1 MRILIVEDEKKVAA
15 FIKKGLEEETYAVDI
30 AMDGEEGLY
39 LGEQN
44 QYDLII
50 LDLMLPKINGL
61 DILSSLRSKE
71 IETPILLLTAKDSVE
86 DKVKGLN
93 QGADD
98 YLTKPFAFSEL
109 LARIRVLLRR
119 GKAESKTTLEIA
131 DLTLNLVSHKVS
143 RGNEEI
149 ELTGK
154 EYSLLEYFMR
164 NQEKVLTR
172 TMIAEHVWDYNF
184 DTFTNVIDVYV
195 NHLRKKIDKLDDR
208 MIDLVLQR
216 FSIAKEIGDIKK
228 TNGIEVI
235 DLHRESQI
243 INRFTEKLAGTLE
256 KKDITAIFDP
266 IYSISKR
273 LQKKSK

>member
-30 AMDGEEGLY
+30 AMDGVEGLH

-61 DILSSLRSKE
+61 EILSILRSKK
-71 IETPILLLTAKDSVE
+71 IETPILLLTAKDSVD
-86 DKVKGLN
+86 DKVEGLN

-109 LARIRVLLRR
+109 IARIRVLLRR
-119 GKAESKTTLEIA
+119 GKAETKTTLEIA
-131 DLTLNLVSHKVS
+131 DLTLNLVSHKVN

-184 DTFTNVIDVYV
+184 DTLTNVIDVYV
-195 NHLRKKIDKLDDR
+195 NHLRKKIDKN
-208 MIDLVLQR
+208 
-216 FSIAKEIGDIKK
+216 FSTKL
-228 TNGIEVI
+228 
-235 DLHRESQI
+235 LH
-243 INRFTEKLAGTLE
+243 TLRGVGYVM
-256 KKDITAIFDP
+256 KV
-266 IYSISKR
+266 
-273 LQKKSK
+273 

>member
-30 AMDGEEGLY
+30 AADGEEGLY
-39 LGEQN
+39 MGGQN

-61 DILSSLRSKE
+61 DILSSLRDKK
-71 IETPILLLTAKDSVE
+71 IAIPILLLTAKDSVE

-93 QGADD
+93 LGADD

-119 GKAESKTTLEIA
+119 GKVESKTTLEIA
-131 DLTLNLVSHKVS
+131 DLTLNLVSHKVR
-143 RGNEEI
+143 RGDEEI

-195 NHLRKKIDKLDDR
+195 NHLRKKIDKN
-208 MIDLVLQR
+208 
-216 FSIAKEIGDIKK
+216 FSTKL
-228 TNGIEVI
+228 
-235 DLHRESQI
+235 LH
-243 INRFTEKLAGTLE
+243 TLRGVGYVM
-256 KKDITAIFDP
+256 KV
-266 IYSISKR
+266 
-273 LQKKSK
+273 

>member
-30 AMDGEEGLY
+30 ATDGEEGFH

-61 DILSSLRSKE
+61 DILSGLRSQK
-71 IETPILLLTAKDSVE
+71 IGTPILLLTAKDSVE
-86 DKVKGLN
+86 DKVEGLN

-143 RGNEEI
+143 RGSEEI

-195 NHLRKKIDKLDDR
+195 NHLRKKIDKN
-208 MIDLVLQR
+208 
-216 FSIAKEIGDIKK
+216 FSNKL
-228 TNGIEVI
+228 
-235 DLHRESQI
+235 LH
-243 INRFTEKLAGTLE
+243 TLRGVGYVM
-256 KKDITAIFDP
+256 KV
-266 IYSISKR
+266 
-273 LQKKSK
+273 

>member
-30 AMDGEEGLY
+30 AVDGEEGLY
-39 LGEQN
+39 MGGQN

-61 DILSSLRSKE
+61 DILSNLRANKNG
-71 IETPILLLTAKDSVE
+71 IPILLLTAKDSVE

-93 QGADD
+93 LGADD

-119 GKAESKTTLEIA
+119 GNAESKTTLEIA
-131 DLTLNLVSHKVS
+131 DLTLNLVSHKVR

-195 NHLRKKIDKLDDR
+195 NPLRKKIDKN
-208 MIDLVLQR
+208 
-216 FSIAKEIGDIKK
+216 FSTKL
-228 TNGIEVI
+228 
-235 DLHRESQI
+235 LH
-243 INRFTEKLAGTLE
+243 TLRGVGYVM
-256 KKDITAIFDP
+256 KV
-266 IYSISKR
+266 
-273 LQKKSK
+273 